1 MTKLANHGSWIDLSK
16 TSRSL
21 RNKRKK
27 SMRIHLGGS
36 SRQSL
41 VTARVKLDAAVKG
54 ATSAASSELS
64 THLFFAANVLS
75 RNTSLRRAFAD
86 PSRDAAS
93 KGALV
98 KGLFGK
104 SLSAMALEILTDV
117 AALRWSSAGDLVHVL
132 EQLAIEAEATA
143 ANINNELDR
152 VEDELFETSHIV
164 IDNFELRKALVGTGT
179 PEAKSALISEVLAKK
194 ASPST
199 VKLAVALVTS
209 LRGRSIEAAFAD
221 YLFGLANRRNRLIA
235 VIRVASE
242 ISDAQKARLATAIEK
257 QVGQPIR
264 VNLEVDSSILG
275 GVSVKFADEL
285 VDGSVSNRLASAGR
299 ALAGNK

>member
-1 MTKLANHGSWIDLSK
+1 
-16 TSRSL
+16 
-21 RNKRKK
+21 
-27 SMRIHLGGS
+27 MRIHLGGS

-54 ATSAASSELS
+54 ATAASASELS
-64 THLFFAANVLS
+64 TQLFFATDVLS
-75 RNTSLRRAFAD
+75 KNTSLRRAFAD
-86 PSRDAAS
+86 PSREAAS
-93 KGALV
+93 KGVLV
-98 KGLFGK
+98 KDLFGK
-104 SLSAMALEILTDV
+104 TLSAPALEILTDV
-117 AALRWSSAGDLVHVL
+117 SALRWSSAGDLVHVV
-132 EQLAIEAEATA
+132 EQLAIEAEASA

-152 VEDELFETSHIV
+152 VEDEFFETSHLV
-164 IDNFELRKALVGTGT
+164 VDNFELRKALVGTGT

-242 ISDAQKARLATAIEK
+242 ISDAQKSRIAAAIEK

-299 ALAGNK
+299 ALAGIK

>member
-1 MTKLANHGSWIDLSK
+1 
-16 TSRSL
+16 
-21 RNKRKK
+21 
-27 SMRIHLGGS
+27 MRIHLGGS

-54 ATSAASSELS
+54 TNAASASELS
-64 THLFFAANVLS
+64 TQLFFATDVLS
-75 RNTSLRRAFAD
+75 KNTSLRRAFAD
-86 PSRDAAS
+86 PSREAAS
-93 KGALV
+93 KGVLV
-98 KGLFGK
+98 KDLFGK
-104 SLSAMALEILTDV
+104 TLSALALEILTDV
-117 AALRWSSAGDLVHVL
+117 SALRWSSAGDLVHVV
-132 EQLAIEAEATA
+132 EQLAIEAEASA

-152 VEDELFETSHIV
+152 VEDEFFETSHLV
-164 IDNFELRKALVGTGT
+164 VDNFELRKALVGTGT

-242 ISDAQKARLATAIEK
+242 ISDAQKSRLAAAIEK

-299 ALAGNK
+299 ALAGIK

>member
-1 MTKLANHGSWIDLSK
+1 
-16 TSRSL
+16 
-21 RNKRKK
+21 
-27 SMRIHLGGS
+27 MRIHLGGS
-36 SRQSL
+36 SRKSL

-54 ATSAASSELS
+54 TTSAAASELS
-64 THLFFAANVLS
+64 THLFFAADLLS
-75 RNTSLRRAFAD
+75 KNTSIRRAFAD
-86 PSRDAAS
+86 PSREVAP
-93 KGALV
+93 KGVLV
-98 KGLFGK
+98 KELFGK
-104 SLSAMALEILTDV
+104 SLGASALEILTDV

-132 EQLAIEAEATA
+132 EQLAIEAEASA

-164 IDNFELRKALVGTGT
+164 IDSYELRKALVGTGT

-242 ISDAQKARLATAIEK
+242 ISDAQKSRLATAIEK

-264 VNLEVDSSILG
+264 VNLEVDASILG

-299 ALAGNK
+299 ALAGIK

>member
-1 MTKLANHGSWIDLSK
+1 
-16 TSRSL
+16 
-21 RNKRKK
+21 
-27 SMRIHLGGS
+27 MRIHLGGS

-54 ATSAASSELS
+54 ATSASASELS
-64 THLFFAANVLS
+64 THLFFAADVLS
-75 RNTSLRRAFAD
+75 KNTSLRRAFAD

-98 KGLFGK
+98 KDLFGK
-104 SLSAMALEILTDV
+104 SLNTMALEILTGV

-132 EQLAIEAEATA
+132 EQLAIEAEASA

-242 ISDAQKARLATAIEK
+242 ISDAQKSRLATAIEK

-264 VNLEVDSSILG
+264 VNLEVDPSILG